1 VVAQQIASSSPVR
14 PKPSLLQRPV
24 FWIVLLLI
32 LLALVAYGI
41 YWWTTERFLQSTNDA
56 YLRADQVI
64 VAPKISGYV
73 SDVLVADNQA
83 VQAGQ
88 VLVRIDPVNYQATLA
103 RQVASQQARQ
113 ADVAVSDA
121 QLQQQL
127 AAVQQ
132 AQARLAGDQVDAL
145 YATREARRY
154 RGLAA
159 TGAETSEKLAEMVNR
174 LDRANTTVRSD
185 AAALLSAQR
194 QAQTVQAQIVQAR
207 AQVSTVTASIHEAR
221 LDIGNTVLR
230 ASIAGRVGDRT
241 VRVGQ
246 YVQPG
251 TRLLTLVPIQDIY
264 VVANFK
270 ETQVG
275 LLRIGQ
281 HARVGVDALGGE
293 VLDAV
298 VDSVAPGTGSEFAL
312 LPPENATG
320 NFTKI
325 VQRVPVR
332 LRLRTDAAT
341 LARLVPGLSVTVS
354 IDTNQP
360 ASSPPPA
367 PAGGT

>member
-1 VVAQQIASSSPVR
+1 MAAQQSASSSPAR
-14 PKPSLLQRPV
+14 LKPSLLKRPV

-32 LLALVAYGI
+32 LFVLAAYGI
-41 YWWTTERFLQSTNDA
+41 YWWTAGRFLQSTNDA

-64 VAPKISGYV
+64 VAPRVSGYV
-73 SDVLVADNQA
+73 SSVLVADNQA

-88 VLVRIDPVNYQATLA
+88 VLVRIDPANYRATLA
-103 RQVASQQARQ
+103 RQAASQEAKQ

-132 AQARLAGDQVDAL
+132 AEARLAGDQVDAR
-145 YATREARRY
+145 YAAHEAERY
-154 RGLAA
+154 RRLAA
-159 TGAETSEKLAEMVNR
+159 TGAETGEKLAEMVNR
-174 LDRANTTVRSD
+174 LDRAGTTVRSD
-185 AAALLSAQR
+185 SAALLSAQR
-194 QAQTVQAQIVQAR
+194 QARTMQAQINQAQ
-207 AQVSTVTASIHEAR
+207 AQAGTATASMHEAR
-221 LDIGNTVLR
+221 LDVDNTVLR

-270 ETQVG
+270 ETQIG
-275 LLRIGQ
+275 TLRIGQ
-281 HARVGVDALGGE
+281 HARVGVDALDGR

-298 VDSVAPGTGSEFAL
+298 LDSFAPGTGSEFAL

-332 LRLRTDAAT
+332 LRFRSDAAT

-360 ASSPPPA
+360 ASSSPEA